1 MATKPSAILS
11 QIHVIIVHSY
21 RKAQGFEQKMN
32 EIFWLTVSFILI
44 LLFIYKPVKR
54 VLNNIIDSHIT
65 NTKELLNR
73 AEKAHDDAVKYLQ
86 KLEKDLEFQD
96 KLNKEK
102 LAQNEHLLNS
112 IKLENDKKIEE
123 EIKRQFII
131 AEMQRKMDEEV
142 MIQEITS
149 KFLLKNINNVVSEF
163 STKDVKNSEFLKQSL
178 DKLTRLEFL
187 FDSYRFCKI
196 SRSIYVFT

>member
-1 MATKPSAILS
+1 
-11 QIHVIIVHSY
+11 
-21 RKAQGFEQKMN
+21 MN
-32 EIFWLTVSFILI
+32 EIFWLVVSFILI
-44 LLFIYKPVKR
+44 LLFTYKPVKR

-73 AEKAHDDAVKYLQ
+73 AEKAHDDAVQYLQ
-86 KLEKDLEFQD
+86 KLEKDLKFQD

-123 EIKRQFII
+123 EIKRQFTI
-131 AEMQRKMDEEV
+131 AEMQRKTDEEV
-142 MIQEITS
+142 IVQEIAS

-163 STKDVKNSEFLKQSL
+163 STKDTKNSEFLKQSL
-178 DKLTRLEFL
+178 DKLNQI
-187 FDSYRFCKI
+187 KI
-196 SRSIYVFT
+196 GIK

>member
-1 MATKPSAILS
+1 
-11 QIHVIIVHSY
+11 
-21 RKAQGFEQKMN
+21 MN

-163 STKDVKNSEFLKQSL
+163 STKDVKNSEFLNQSL
-178 DKLTRLEFL
+178 DKLNQI
-187 FDSYRFCKI
+187 KI
-196 SRSIYVFT
+196 GK

>member
-1 MATKPSAILS
+1 
-11 QIHVIIVHSY
+11 
-21 RKAQGFEQKMN
+21 MN

-149 KFLLKNINNVVSEF
+149 KFLLKKTLTLFVINN
-163 STKDVKNSEFLKQSL
+163 
-178 DKLTRLEFL
+178 
-187 FDSYRFCKI
+187 
-196 SRSIYVFT
+196 

>member
-1 MATKPSAILS
+1 
-11 QIHVIIVHSY
+11 
-21 RKAQGFEQKMN
+21 MN
-32 EIFWLTVSFILI
+32 EIFWLAVSFILI
-44 LLFIYKPVKR
+44 LLFTYKPVKR
-54 VLNNIIDSHIT
+54 VLNNIIDSYIT

-163 STKDVKNSEFLKQSL
+163 STKDAKNSEFLKQSL
-178 DKLTRLEFL
+178 DQLNQI
-187 FDSYRFCKI
+187 KI
-196 SRSIYVFT
+196 GKERNLK

>member
-1 MATKPSAILS
+1 
-11 QIHVIIVHSY
+11 
-21 RKAQGFEQKMN
+21 MN
-32 EIFWLTVSFILI
+32 EIFWLAVSFILI
-44 LLFIYKPVKR
+44 LLFTYKPVKR

-73 AEKAHDDAVKYLQ
+73 AEKAHDDSVQYLQ
-86 KLEKDLEFQD
+86 KLEKDLKFQD

-131 AEMQRKMDEEV
+131 AEMQRKTDEEV
-142 MIQEITS
+142 IVQEIAS

-163 STKDVKNSEFLKQSL
+163 STKDAKNSEFLKQSL
-178 DKLTRLEFL
+178 DKLNQIKTGI
-187 FDSYRFCKI
+187 K
-196 SRSIYVFT
+196 

>member
-1 MATKPSAILS
+1 
-11 QIHVIIVHSY
+11 
-21 RKAQGFEQKMN
+21 MN

-102 LAQNEHLLNS
+102 LAQNE
-112 IKLENDKKIEE
+112 
-123 EIKRQFII
+123 
-131 AEMQRKMDEEV
+131 
-142 MIQEITS
+142 
-149 KFLLKNINNVVSEF
+149 
-163 STKDVKNSEFLKQSL
+163 
-178 DKLTRLEFL
+178 
-187 FDSYRFCKI
+187 
-196 SRSIYVFT
+196 

>member
-1 MATKPSAILS
+1 
-11 QIHVIIVHSY
+11 
-21 RKAQGFEQKMN
+21 MN
-32 EIFWLTVSFILI
+32 EIFWLVVSFILI
-44 LLFIYKPVKR
+44 LLFTYKPVKR

-73 AEKAHDDAVKYLQ
+73 AEKAHDDAVQYLQ
-86 KLEKDLEFQD
+86 KLEKDLKFQD

-131 AEMQRKMDEEV
+131 AEIQRKTDEEV
-142 MIQEITS
+142 MVQEIAS

-163 STKDVKNSEFLKQSL
+163 STKDAKNSEFLKQSL
-178 DKLTRLEFL
+178 DKLNQIKTGI
-187 FDSYRFCKI
+187 K
-196 SRSIYVFT
+196 

>member
-1 MATKPSAILS
+1 
-11 QIHVIIVHSY
+11 
-21 RKAQGFEQKMN
+21 MN

-44 LLFIYKPVKR
+44 LSFIYKPVKR

-163 STKDVKNSEFLKQSL
+163 STKDVKNSEFLNQSL
-178 DKLTRLEFL
+178 DKLNQI
-187 FDSYRFCKI
+187 KI
-196 SRSIYVFT
+196 GK

>member
-1 MATKPSAILS
+1 
-11 QIHVIIVHSY
+11 
-21 RKAQGFEQKMN
+21 MN

-73 AEKAHDDAVKYLQ
+73 AEKAHDDAVQYLQ

-131 AEMQRKMDEEV
+131 AQMQRKTDEEV
-142 MIQEITS
+142 MIQVITS
-149 KFLLKNINNVVSEF
+149 KFLLKNINNIVSEL
-163 STKDVKNSEFLKQSL
+163 STKHTKNSEFLKKSL
-178 DKLTRLEFL
+178 DQLNQIKTG
-187 FDSYRFCKI
+187 K
-196 SRSIYVFT
+196 

>member
-1 MATKPSAILS
+1 
-11 QIHVIIVHSY
+11 
-21 RKAQGFEQKMN
+21 MN
-32 EIFWLTVSFILI
+32 EIFSLAVSFILI
-44 LLFIYKPVKR
+44 LLFTYKPVKR

-73 AEKAHDDAVKYLQ
+73 AEKAHDDSVQYLQ
-86 KLEKDLEFQD
+86 KLEKDLKFQD

-131 AEMQRKMDEEV
+131 AEMQRKTDEEV
-142 MIQEITS
+142 IVQEIAS

-178 DKLTRLEFL
+178 DKLNQIKTGI
-187 FDSYRFCKI
+187 K
-196 SRSIYVFT
+196 

>member
-1 MATKPSAILS
+1 
-11 QIHVIIVHSY
+11 
-21 RKAQGFEQKMN
+21 MN

-178 DKLTRLEFL
+178 DKLNQI
-187 FDSYRFCKI
+187 KI
-196 SRSIYVFT
+196 GK

>member
-1 MATKPSAILS
+1 
-11 QIHVIIVHSY
+11 
-21 RKAQGFEQKMN
+21 MN

-163 STKDVKNSEFLKQSL
+163 NTKDVKNSEFLNQSL
-178 DKLTRLEFL
+178 DKLNQI
-187 FDSYRFCKI
+187 KI
-196 SRSIYVFT
+196 GK

>member
-1 MATKPSAILS
+1 M
-11 QIHVIIVHSY
+11 
-21 RKAQGFEQKMN
+21 
-32 EIFWLTVSFILI
+32 
-44 LLFIYKPVKR
+44 
-54 VLNNIIDSHIT
+54 
-65 NTKELLNR
+65 
-73 AEKAHDDAVKYLQ
+73 KYLQ

-178 DKLTRLEFL
+178 DKLNQI
-187 FDSYRFCKI
+187 KI
-196 SRSIYVFT
+196 GK

>member
-1 MATKPSAILS
+1 
-11 QIHVIIVHSY
+11 
-21 RKAQGFEQKMN
+21 MN
-32 EIFWLTVSFILI
+32 EIFWLAVSFILI
-44 LLFIYKPVKR
+44 LLFTYKPVKR

-73 AEKAHDDAVKYLQ
+73 AEKAHDDSVQYLQ
-86 KLEKDLEFQD
+86 KLEKDLKFQD

-131 AEMQRKMDEEV
+131 AEMQRKTDEEV
-142 MIQEITS
+142 IVQEIAS

-163 STKDVKNSEFLKQSL
+163 STKDTKNSEFLKQSL
-178 DKLTRLEFL
+178 DKLNQI
-187 FDSYRFCKI
+187 KI
-196 SRSIYVFT
+196 GIK

>member
-1 MATKPSAILS
+1 
-11 QIHVIIVHSY
+11 
-21 RKAQGFEQKMN
+21 MN

-44 LLFIYKPVKR
+44 LSFIYKPVKR

-163 STKDVKNSEFLKQSL
+163 SNKDVKNSEFLNQSL
-178 DKLTRLEFL
+178 DKLNQI
-187 FDSYRFCKI
+187 KI
-196 SRSIYVFT
+196 GK

>member
-1 MATKPSAILS
+1 
-11 QIHVIIVHSY
+11 
-21 RKAQGFEQKMN
+21 MN
-32 EIFWLTVSFILI
+32 EIFWLAVSFILL
-44 LLFIYKPVKR
+44 LLFTYKPVKR

-73 AEKAHDDAVKYLQ
+73 AEKAHDDSVQYLQ
-86 KLEKDLEFQD
+86 KLEKDLKFQD

-112 IKLENDKKIEE
+112 IKIENDKKIEE

-131 AEMQRKMDEEV
+131 AEMQRKTDEEV
-142 MIQEITS
+142 IVQEIAS

-163 STKDVKNSEFLKQSL
+163 STKDAKNSEFLKQSL
-178 DKLTRLEFL
+178 DKLNQIKT
-187 FDSYRFCKI
+187 DIK
-196 SRSIYVFT
+196 

>member
-1 MATKPSAILS
+1 
-11 QIHVIIVHSY
+11 
-21 RKAQGFEQKMN
+21 MN
-32 EIFWLTVSFILI
+32 EIFWLAVSFILL
-44 LLFIYKPVKR
+44 LLFTYKPVKR

-73 AEKAHDDAVKYLQ
+73 AEKAHDDSVQYLQ
-86 KLEKDLEFQD
+86 KLEKDLKFQD

-178 DKLTRLEFL
+178 DKLNQI
-187 FDSYRFCKI
+187 KI
-196 SRSIYVFT
+196 GK

>member
-1 MATKPSAILS
+1 
-11 QIHVIIVHSY
+11 
-21 RKAQGFEQKMN
+21 MN

-65 NTKELLNR
+65 NTKEPLNR

-178 DKLTRLEFL
+178 DKLNQI
-187 FDSYRFCKI
+187 KI
-196 SRSIYVFT
+196 GK

>member
-1 MATKPSAILS
+1 
-11 QIHVIIVHSY
+11 
-21 RKAQGFEQKMN
+21 MN
-32 EIFWLTVSFILI
+32 EIFWLAVSFILI
-44 LLFIYKPVKR
+44 LLFTYKPVKR

-73 AEKAHDDAVKYLQ
+73 AEKAHDDSVQYLQ
-86 KLEKDLEFQD
+86 KLEKDLKFQD

-131 AEMQRKMDEEV
+131 AEMQRKTDEEV
-142 MIQEITS
+142 IVQEIAS

-178 DKLTRLEFL
+178 DKLNQIKTGI
-187 FDSYRFCKI
+187 K
-196 SRSIYVFT
+196 